1 LELLNRAEMPMV
13 AVKASDTIGRTSGFV
28 ISRRHTSPSVEKR
41 CHDLDKIRYTC
52 NKVANP
58 LFEFD
63 YADGPKL
70 EAEIA
75 QEPLDVILDGDWVSP
90 AAETGHVI

>member
-1 LELLNRAEMPMV
+1 MV

-41 CHDLDKIRYTC
+41 CHDLDKIRYAF
-52 NKVANP
+52 NKVSNP

-70 EAEIA
+70 DAEIT
-75 QEPLDVILDGDWVSP
+75 QELSDLILAGDWFLPHWKRVMYL
-90 AAETGHVI
+90 TK